1 MTLLSRR
8 SGFMPVWVP
17 RPRLTRAVVAAL
29 FLLLTFNTQAQ
40 TIQLSPAQQQ
50 MLNSLPPA
58 QRQQA
63 MDAIRQLESQQG
75 QQTQSTINEDLTQAA
90 PSIDEGDINQI
101 LASAQ
106 SVAEPRSRVVI
117 SFTPVDTLSAAQRQ
131 TFERDPVLAKLS
143 GSHLFVLDDSGVLSL
158 MGLNAIPL
166 LGLSEADINRR
177 LLAEP
182 SLSVFDIDAKILG
195 QKPIG
200 VEALEAFGY
209 DLFEPRDATFDAPS
223 SGPVPPDYVL
233 GPGDSVRV
241 QLFGNVN
248 GTYEHEVS
256 RDGIL
261 NLPEIG
267 PVTVAG
273 VSFAEL
279 RKDIN
284 QRVNQMLIGTQVSV
298 TMGQLRTIRVFVL
311 GDVNEPG
318 SYVVGG
324 LSTISSALYRSG
336 GVSRVGSLRNIQ
348 LKRNGRVVS
357 NFDVYDLLIR
367 GDSSGDSRLQPGDVI
382 FVPPIGKTVTVGG
395 AVNRPAVYEVRSRTT
410 AADLVGLVGGLT
422 PEAFAAG
429 ASIERISDGGERTV
443 LSVDLTSASANTI
456 VVRTGDTLLVPEVL
470 PELGSVVTLAG
481 HVYRPGNYPWREG
494 MRLVDLIGS
503 SDELKPSVDMDYVL
517 IRRESRRGQ
526 PIEVLSANLGA
537 ALRAPAGPDN
547 IALQSSDTVHVFS
560 LALGRQRV
568 VQPLLE
574 ELSLQSSVDSP
585 VRQVEISG
593 NVRAPG
599 TYPLEDG
606 MRVSDLIRAGGNL
619 NEAAYALE
627 AELTRYSIGEGAKRM
642 ISVVNVDLDAVRRGN
657 LAANLELREHDY
669 LIINRMPDWDSTWT
683 VTLEGEVQ
691 FPGDYRVR
699 RGETLADVIGR
710 AGGLTKDAFAE
721 GAVFL
726 REALKEREQQQIED
740 LARRLEADLGSL
752 SLQAAADGGSDTL
765 STGRVLLEQ
774 LRETEA
780 VGRLVIDISDRSDL
794 AKTDAASVEM
804 RDGDKLLV
812 PTKPQV
818 VSVLGETQQNSSHL
832 YRPNLSRDDYID
844 LSGGLTRRADKK
856 LIYVVRANGAVIAA
870 NRSKWFGRRG
880 NVDIRPGDTIVVP
893 LDTDRMRPLTFW
905 GNVTQ
910 ILYQG
915 AIAVAAVKTFDN

>member
-1 MTLLSRR
+1 MTSLDCRN
-8 SGFMPVWVP
+8 GAG
-17 RPRLTRAVVAAL
+17 PRLLRRVFAGL
-29 FLLLTFNTQAQ
+29 FLLLSFTIQAQ

-50 MLNSLPPA
+50 MLNSLPAA

-63 MDAIRQLESQQG
+63 MDAIRQLESQQS
-75 QQTQSTINEDLTQAA
+75 QPNQSTINEDLTRST
-90 PSIDEGDINQI
+90 PSVEQVDIDQI

-106 SVAEPRSRVVI
+106 AIAEPRSRVVI
-117 SFTPVDTLSAAQRQ
+117 SFTPATALNASQRQ
-131 TFERDPVLAKLS
+131 SLQNDPVLAKLS
-143 GSHLFVLDDSGVLSL
+143 GSHLFVLDNSGVLSL
-158 MGLNAIPL
+158 AGLEMIPL

-177 LLAEP
+177 LSAEP
-182 SLSVFDIDAKILG
+182 SLSVFEIDAKILG

-200 VEALEAFGY
+200 VEALDAFGY
-209 DLFEPRDATFDAPS
+209 DLFESRDASFDAPS

-233 GPGDSVRV
+233 GPGDTVRV

-256 RDGIL
+256 RDGVL

-273 VSFAEL
+273 VSFAEF
-279 RKDIN
+279 RNDIN

-311 GDVNEPG
+311 GDVNQPG

-324 LSTISSALYRSG
+324 LSTISSALYQSG

-348 LKRNGRVVS
+348 LKRNGRIVS
-357 NFDVYDLLIR
+357 TLDVYDLLIR
-367 GDSSGDSRLQPGDVI
+367 GDSSGDSRLQPGDAI
-382 FVPPIGKTVTVGG
+382 FVPPIGKTVAVGG
-395 AVNRPAVYEVRSRTT
+395 AVNRPAIYEVRNRTT
-410 AADLVGLVGGLT
+410 AADLVGLVGGLK
-422 PEAFAAG
+422 PEAFAAR
-429 ASIERISDGGERTV
+429 ASLERIADSGERTV
-443 LSVDLTSASANTI
+443 LSVDLNSAAAKSI
-456 VVRTGDTLLVPEVL
+456 VVNAGDTLLVPEVL
-470 PELGSVVTLAG
+470 PKLENVVTLAG
-481 HVYRPGNYPWREG
+481 HVYRPGQYPWRDG
-494 MRLVDLIGS
+494 MQLADLIQS
-503 SDELKPSVDMDYVL
+503 SDELKPSVDMNYVL
-517 IRRESRRGQ
+517 IRRESKRGH

-537 ALRAPAGPDN
+537 ALRAPEGPDN
-547 IALQSSDTVHVFS
+547 IGLQSSDKVHVFS

-574 ELSLQSSVDSP
+574 ELGLQSSVDSP
-585 VRQVEISG
+585 VRKVEISG

-599 TYPLEDG
+599 TYPLEEG

-627 AELTRYSIGEGAKRM
+627 AELTRYSIGDGAKRM
-642 ISVVNVDLDAVRRGN
+642 ISVVNVNLDAVRRGDP
-657 LAANLELREHDY
+657 AADIELREHDY

-691 FPGDYRVR
+691 FPGNYRVR
-699 RGETLADVIGR
+699 RGETLADVIDR
-710 AGGLTKDAFAE
+710 AGGLTKEAFAE

-726 REALKEREQQQIED
+726 REALKAREQQQIED

-765 STGRVLLEQ
+765 STGRVLLDQ

-780 VGRLVIDISDRSDL
+780 VGRLVIEISNQSDL
-794 AKTDAASVEM
+794 GQTDAASIEM
-804 RDGDKLLV
+804 RDGDKLLI
-812 PTKPQV
+812 PTRPQV

-832 YRPNLSRDDYID
+832 YRPELSRDEYID

-856 LIYVVRANGAVIAA
+856 LIYVVRANGAVVAA

-880 NVDIRPGDTIVVP
+880 NVEIRPGDTIVVP

-910 ILYQG
+910 ILYQA
-915 AIAVAAVKTFDN
+915 AIAVAAVQTFNN